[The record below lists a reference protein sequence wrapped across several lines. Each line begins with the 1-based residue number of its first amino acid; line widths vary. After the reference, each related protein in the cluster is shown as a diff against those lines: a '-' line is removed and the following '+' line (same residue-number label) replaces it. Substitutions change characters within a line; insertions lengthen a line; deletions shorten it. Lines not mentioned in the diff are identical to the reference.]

1 MPCVAALFVIYHIS
15 KKRSEGANMKTLQRL
30 MHNIRHHYQLYLMVL
45 PGFLVILIFNY
56 IPMYGVQ
63 IAFRKYSFSTGFS
76 GGEWVGL
83 QYLRKFFSS
92 YQFWSLIKNTLAVS
106 LTTIVFS
113 FPVPIILAI
122 IFSKIR
128 SKRRQKLM
136 QTLVYLPHFISV
148 VVLVSI
154 MTLILSPSSG
164 ILGQVLGRFGYN
176 GVIMGDSKLFVPLYV
191 ITDIWQHAG
200 WNSIIYIAA
209 LSAIDYALYE
219 SAYLDG
225 ASTWQIIRYIDL
237 PSLVPTMM
245 VLLTLTMGSVLGVGF
260 EKVYLMQNSLN
271 LNASEIISTYVY
283 KIGLQSNQYSY
294 SAAISLFNNVINF
307 FFVFMMNQASK
318 RMTGTSIW

>member
-1 MPCVAALFVIYHIS
+1 
-15 KKRSEGANMKTLQRL
+15 
-30 MHNIRHHYQLYLMVL
+30 
-45 PGFLVILIFNY
+45 
-56 IPMYGVQ
+56 
-63 IAFRKYSFSTGFS
+63 
-76 GGEWVGL
+76 
-83 QYLRKFFSS
+83 
-92 YQFWSLIKNTLAVS
+92 
-106 LTTIVFS
+106 
-113 FPVPIILAI
+113 
-122 IFSKIR
+122 
-128 SKRRQKLM
+128 M

-219 SAYLDG
+219 TAYLDG

>member
-1 MPCVAALFVIYHIS
+1 MAWIRKAG
-15 KKRSEGANMKTLQRL
+15 RNLQK
-30 MHNIRHHYQLYLMVL
+30 HYQLYLMVL
-45 PGFLVILIFNY
+45 PGVLIILIFNY
-56 IPMYGVQ
+56 IPMYGIQ
-63 IAFRKYSFSTGFS
+63 IAFREYSFATGLT
-76 GGEWVGL
+76 GGKWVGFK
-83 QYLRKFFSS
+83 YLERFFES
-92 YQFWSLIKNTLAVS
+92 YQFWSLIKNTLMIS

-122 IFSKIR
+122 VFSKIR
-128 SKRRQKLM
+128 SKRRQKVM
-136 QTLVYLPHFISV
+136 QTVVYLPHFISV

-154 MTLILSPSSG
+154 MTLILSPNSG
-164 ILGQVLGRFGYN
+164 VLGQIAAKLGYN

-191 ITDIWQHAG
+191 ISEIWQHAG

-209 LSAIDYALYE
+209 LSSIDNALYE

-225 ASTWQIIRYIDL
+225 ANTWQIIRYIDL

-245 VLLTLTMGSVLGVGF
+245 ILLILTMGSVLGVGF

-271 LNASEIISTYVY
+271 LPVSEIISTYVY

-307 FFVFMMNQASK
+307 FFVFIMNQIAKKS
-318 RMTGTSIW
+318 TGNSIW

>member
-1 MPCVAALFVIYHIS
+1 MATFV
-15 KKRSEGANMKTLQRL
+15 KRFADNVR
-30 MHNIRHHYQLYLMVL
+30 RHYQLYLMVL
-45 PGFLVILIFNY
+45 PGFLIILIFNY
-56 IPMYGVQ
+56 IPMYGLQ
-63 IAFRKYSFSTGFS
+63 IAFRKYSFSSGFT

-83 QYLRKFFSS
+83 QYLKKFFSS
-92 YQFWSLIKNTLAVS
+92 YQFWTLIRNTLMVS

-122 IFSKIR
+122 VFNKIR
-128 SKRRQKLM
+128 SRRRQKLM
-136 QTLVYLPHFISV
+136 QTVVYLPHFISV

-154 MTLILSPSSG
+154 MTLILSPNSG
-164 ILGQVLGRFGYN
+164 ILGQIIAKLGYN
-176 GVIMGDSKLFVPLYV
+176 GVIMGDPKLFVPLYV
-191 ITDIWQHAG
+191 ITEIWQHAG

-209 LSAIDYALYE
+209 LSSIDNSLYE

-225 ASTWQIIRYIDL
+225 ANTWQIIRYIDL

-245 VLLTLTMGSVLGVGF
+245 VLLILTMGSVLGVGF

-271 LNASEIISTYVY
+271 LPVSEIISTYVY

-307 FFVFMMNQASK
+307 FFVFVMNQIAKKTS
-318 RMTGTSIW
+318 GTSIW

>member
-1 MPCVAALFVIYHIS
+1 MAAFA
-15 KKRSEGANMKTLQRL
+15 RRL
-30 MHNIRHHYQLYLMVL
+30 ADNVRRHYQLYLMVL

-56 IPMYGVQ
+56 IPMYGLQ
-63 IAFRKYSFSTGFS
+63 IAFRKYSFSTGFT

-83 QYLRKFFSS
+83 QYLKKFFSS
-92 YQFWSLIKNTLAVS
+92 YQFWTLIRNTLMVS

-113 FPVPIILAI
+113 FPVPIIIAI
-122 IFSKIR
+122 VFNKIR
-128 SKRRQKLM
+128 SRRRQKLM
-136 QTLVYLPHFISV
+136 QTIVYLPHFISV

-154 MTLILSPSSG
+154 MTLILSPNSG
-164 ILGQVLGRFGYN
+164 ILGQLIAKLGYN
-176 GVIMGDSKLFVPLYV
+176 GVIMGDPNLFVPLYV
-191 ITDIWQHAG
+191 ITEIWQHAG

-209 LSAIDYALYE
+209 LSSIDNSLYE

-225 ASTWQIIRYIDL
+225 ADTWQIVRYIDL

-245 VLLTLTMGSVLGVGF
+245 VLLILTMGSVLGVGF

-271 LNASEIISTYVY
+271 LPVSEIISTYVY

-307 FFVFMMNQASK
+307 FFVFAMNQIAKKTS
-318 RMTGTSIW
+318 GISIW